1 MNGSE
6 PTARLMWRLFE
17 PLHAVTYFAPE
28 TAAAFR
34 SAGTKGF
41 WMGYFG
47 GRAAP
52 MGQASASVV
61 GATFFNFAPAMVAR
75 SVPDVWSFAPPAQL
89 LEARSTSATSALRR
103 LLGPLADSP
112 PVTTAAALARRAVDG
127 LVTAGR
133 PLASANASLPWP
145 TDEVT
150 VLWQA
155 ATVLREH
162 RGDGHVAA
170 LVVEGFDGCQAHV
183 SLAAMGAVPRTVL
196 QPNRGWTDQQ
206 WDDAERTLIKRDWLD
221 RHGRATDEGIA
232 GRAAIEATTDRLAS
246 DPWQQL
252 GAADTTA
259 LAQALTPL
267 TRAVLSSGVI
277 PDVNPMGLPTE
288 L

>member
-6 PTARLMWRLFE
+6 PTARSMWRLLE

-28 TAAAFR
+28 TADAFR

-52 MGQASASVV
+52 MGDAGASVV
-61 GATFFNFAPAMVAR
+61 AATFFNFAPAMVAR
-75 SVPDVWSFAPPAQL
+75 SVPDVWSFATPAQL
-89 LEARSTSATSALRR
+89 LAARSSAATQALGR

-112 PVTTAAALARRAVDG
+112 QVSAAAALGRRAVDG

-133 PLASANASLPWP
+133 PLAAANASLPWP
-145 TDEVT
+145 DDEVT

-170 LVVEGFDGCQAHV
+170 LVVEGLDGCQAHV
-183 SLAAMGAVPRTVL
+183 SLAATGVVPRTVL
-196 QPNRGWTDQQ
+196 QPNRGWTDEQ
-206 WDDAERTLIKRDWLD
+206 WGDAEQTLAQRGWLD
-221 RHGRATDEGIA
+221 RDGRATDEGIA
-232 GRAAIEATTDRLAS
+232 GRAAIEAATDRLAS
-246 DPWQQL
+246 DPWERL
-252 GAADTTA
+252 GAGDTTA
-259 LAQALTPL
+259 LAQALAPL
-267 TRAVLSSGVI
+267 TRAVLASGVI

>member
-6 PTARLMWRLFE
+6 PTARSMWRLLE

-28 TAAAFR
+28 TADAFR

-52 MGQASASVV
+52 MGEAIAPVV
-61 GATFFNFAPAMVAR
+61 AATFFNFSPAMVAR
-75 SVPDVWSFAPPAQL
+75 SVPDVWSFATPAQL
-89 LEARSTSATSALRR
+89 LEARSTGATRALCR

-112 PVTTAAALARRAVDG
+112 QLSAAAAMARRAVDG

-133 PLASANASLPWP
+133 PLAAANASLPWP
-145 TDEVT
+145 ADEVA

-170 LVVEGFDGCQAHV
+170 LVVEGLDGCQAHV
-183 SLAAMGAVPRTVL
+183 SLAATGAVPRTVL

-206 WDDAERTLIKRDWLD
+206 WDDAERNLAQRGWLD
-221 RHGRATDEGIA
+221 RYGRATDEGMA
-232 GRAAIEATTDRLAS
+232 GRAAVEAATDLLAS
-246 DPWQQL
+246 DPWEQL

-267 TRAVLSSGVI
+267 TRAVLASGVI
-277 PDVNPMGLPTE
+277 PEVNPMGLPTE

>member
-1 MNGSE
+1 MADRSRLARAMWTLYE
-6 PTARLMWRLFE
+6 PI
-17 PLHAVTYFAPE
+17 HDVTYFSPE
-28 TAAAFR
+28 ARQAFED
-34 SAGTKGF
+34 AGLRGY
-41 WMGYFG
+41 WRGYFA

-52 MGQASASVV
+52 LGPV
-61 GATFFNFAPAMVAR
+61 GAAPVIALFGGFAPSFVAR
-75 SVPDVWSFAPPAQL
+75 ALPAVWSMAGPDDAL
-89 LEARSTSATSALRR
+89 DARAAGAGAALRR
-103 LLGPLADSP
+103 LAPDVEG
-112 PVTTAAALARRAVDG
+112 VEQAAGALERIVGELD
-127 LVTAGR
+127 LAGR
-133 PLASANASLPWP
+133 ALGAANADLPTRDDP
-145 TDEVT
+145 YTR
-150 VLWQA
+150 LWQA
-155 ATVLREH
+155 TATLREH

-183 SLAAMGAVPRTVL
+183 SLAATGAVPRTVL

-206 WDDAERTLIKRDWLD
+206 WDAAERTLIKRGWLD

-259 LAQALTPL
+259 LAQALAPL

>member
-6 PTARLMWRLFE
+6 PTARSMWRLLE

-28 TAAAFR
+28 TADAFR
-34 SAGTKGF
+34 AAGTKGF

-52 MGQASASVV
+52 MGEAIAPVV
-61 GATFFNFAPAMVAR
+61 AATFFNFAPAMVAR
-75 SVPDVWSFAPPAQL
+75 SVPDVWSFATPAQL
-89 LEARSTSATSALRR
+89 LEARSTGATRALRR

-112 PVTTAAALARRAVDG
+112 HVSAAAALARRAVDG

-133 PLASANASLPWP
+133 PLAAANASLPWP
-145 TDEVT
+145 ADEVT

-170 LVVEGFDGCQAHV
+170 VVVEGLGGCQAHV
-183 SLAAMGAVPRTVL
+183 SLAATGAVPRTVL

-206 WDDAERTLIKRDWLD
+206 WDETERTLAQQGWIDCLVEPPTAWPRIPGSSWAPGTP
-221 RHGRATDEGIA
+221 RHWPR
-232 GRAAIEATTDRLAS
+232 
-246 DPWQQL
+246 P
-252 GAADTTA
+252 
-259 LAQALTPL
+259 
-267 TRAVLSSGVI
+267 
-277 PDVNPMGLPTE
+277 
-288 L
+288 

>member
-1 MNGSE
+1 MNSSE
-6 PTARLMWRLFE
+6 PTARSMWRLLE

-28 TAAAFR
+28 TADAFR

-52 MGQASASVV
+52 MGEASTPVV
-61 GATFFNFAPAMVAR
+61 AATFFNFAPAMVAR
-75 SVPDVWSFAPPAQL
+75 SVPDVWSFTTPAQL
-89 LEARSTSATSALRR
+89 LEARSTSATGALRR
-103 LLGPLADSP
+103 LFGPLADSP
-112 PVTTAAALARRAVDG
+112 QLSAAAALARRAVAD

-133 PLASANASLPWP
+133 PLAAANASLPWP
-145 TDEVT
+145 ADEVT

-170 LVVEGFDGCQAHV
+170 LVVEGIDGCQAHV
-183 SLAAMGAVPRTVL
+183 SLAATGAVPRTVL

-206 WDDAERTLIKRDWLD
+206 WDDAEQALMERGWLD
-221 RHGRATDEGIA
+221 RHGGATDEGIA
-232 GRAAIEATTDRLAS
+232 GRAVIEATTDRLAS
-246 DPWQQL
+246 NPWEQL
-252 GAADTTA
+252 GADDTAA

-267 TRAVLSSGVI
+267 TRAVLASGVI
-277 PDVNPMGLPTE
+277 PEVNPMGLPTE

>member
-1 MNGSE
+1 
-6 PTARLMWRLFE
+6 MWRLLE
-17 PLHAVTYFAPE
+17 PLHAMTYFAPE
-28 TAAAFR
+28 TTDAFR

-52 MGQASASVV
+52 MGEASASVV

-75 SVPDVWSFAPPAQL
+75 SVPDVWSFATPAQL
-89 LEARSTSATSALRR
+89 LEARSTSATSSLRR
-103 LLGPLADSP
+103 LLGPLAHSP
-112 PVTTAAALARRAVDG
+112 QLSAAAAVARRAVDG

-133 PLASANASLPWP
+133 PLAAANASLPWP

-150 VLWQA
+150 ILWQA

-183 SLAAMGAVPRTVL
+183 SLAATGAVPRTVL

-206 WDDAERTLIKRDWLD
+206 WDDAERTLIKRGWLD

-259 LAQALTPL
+259 LAQALAPL

>member
-6 PTARLMWRLFE
+6 ATARLMWRLLE

-28 TAAAFR
+28 TAEAFR

-52 MGQASASVV
+52 MGEADASVV
-61 GATFFNFAPAMVAR
+61 AATFFNFAPTMVAR
-75 SVPDVWSFAPPAQL
+75 SVPDVWSFATPAQL
-89 LEARSTSATSALRR
+89 LEARSTAATRALRR
-103 LLGPLADSP
+103 LLGPLAHSP
-112 PVTTAAALARRAVDG
+112 QVSAAAALGRRAVDG

-133 PLASANASLPWP
+133 PLAAANASLPWP
-145 TDEVT
+145 ADEVT
-150 VLWQA
+150 ALWQA

-170 LVVEGFDGCQAHV
+170 LVVEGLDGCQAHV
-183 SLAAMGAVPRTVL
+183 SLAAIGAVPRTVL

-206 WDDAERTLIKRDWLD
+206 WDDAEHTLAQRGWLD
-221 RHGRATDEGIA
+221 RDGRATDDGIA
-232 GRAAIEATTDRLAS
+232 GRAAIEAATDRLAS
-246 DPWQQL
+246 DPWEQL
-252 GAADTTA
+252 GAGDTTT
-259 LAQALTPL
+259 LVQALSPL
-267 TRAVLSSGVI
+267 TRAVLASGVI
-277 PDVNPMGLPTE
+277 PDANPMGLPTE

>member
-1 MNGSE
+1 
-6 PTARLMWRLFE
+6 MWRLLE
-17 PLHAVTYFAPE
+17 PLHAVTYFVPE
-28 TAAAFR
+28 TADAFR
-34 SAGTKGF
+34 AAGTKGF

-52 MGQASASVV
+52 MGEAIGPVV
-61 GATFFNFAPAMVAR
+61 AATFFNFAPAMVAR
-75 SVPDVWSFAPPAQL
+75 SVPDVWSFATPAQL
-89 LEARSTSATSALRR
+89 LEARSTGATRALRR

-112 PVTTAAALARRAVDG
+112 QVSAAAALARRAVDG

-133 PLASANASLPWP
+133 PLAAANASLPWLA
-145 TDEVT
+145 DELT

-170 LVVEGFDGCQAHV
+170 LVVEGLDGCQAHV
-183 SLAAMGAVPRTVL
+183 SLAATGAVPRTVL

-206 WDDAERTLIKRDWLD
+206 WDDAERTLAQRGWLD

-232 GRAAIEATTDRLAS
+232 GRAAVEAATDLLAS
-246 DPWQQL
+246 DPWKQL
-252 GAADTTA
+252 GTGDTAA

>member
-6 PTARLMWRLFE
+6 PTARSMWRLLE

-28 TAAAFR
+28 TADAFR
-34 SAGTKGF
+34 AAGTKGF

-52 MGQASASVV
+52 MGEAIGPVV
-61 GATFFNFAPAMVAR
+61 AATFFNFAPAMVAR
-75 SVPDVWSFAPPAQL
+75 SVPDVWSFATPAQL
-89 LEARSTSATSALRR
+89 LEARSTGATRALRR

-112 PVTTAAALARRAVDG
+112 QVSAAAALARRAVDG

-133 PLASANASLPWP
+133 PLAAANASLPWLA
-145 TDEVT
+145 DELT

-170 LVVEGFDGCQAHV
+170 LVVEGLDGCQAHV
-183 SLAAMGAVPRTVL
+183 SLAATGAVPRTVL

-206 WDDAERTLIKRDWLD
+206 WDDAERTLAQRGWLD

-232 GRAAIEATTDRLAS
+232 GRAAVEAATDLLAS
-246 DPWQQL
+246 DPWKQL
-252 GAADTTA
+252 GTGDTAA

>member
-6 PTARLMWRLFE
+6 PTARWMWRLLE

-28 TAAAFR
+28 TADAFG

-52 MGQASASVV
+52 MGEASASVV

-75 SVPDVWSFAPPAQL
+75 SVPDVWSFATPAQL
-89 LEARSTSATSALRR
+89 LEARSNSATSALRR

-112 PVTTAAALARRAVDG
+112 QVSAAAAVARVAVDG

-133 PLASANASLPWP
+133 PLAAANASLPWP
-145 TDEVT
+145 ADELG

-170 LVVEGFDGCQAHV
+170 LVIEGLDGCQAHV
-183 SLAAMGAVPRTVL
+183 SLAAAGAVPRTVL
-196 QPNRGWTDQQ
+196 QPNRGWTDQE
-206 WDDAERTLIKRDWLD
+206 WDEAKRTLAQRGWLD
-221 RHGRATDEGIA
+221 RHGRATDQGTA
-232 GRAAIEATTDRLAS
+232 GRAAIEAATDRLAS
-246 DPWQQL
+246 DPWKQL
-252 GAADTTA
+252 GADDTNA

-267 TRAVLSSGVI
+267 TSAVLASGVI
-277 PDVNPMGLPTE
+277 PAVNPMGLPTE

>member
-6 PTARLMWRLFE
+6 PTARSMWRLLE
-17 PLHAVTYFAPE
+17 PLHAVTYFVPE
-28 TAAAFR
+28 TADAFR
-34 SAGTKGF
+34 AAGTKGF

-52 MGQASASVV
+52 MGEAIGPVV
-61 GATFFNFAPAMVAR
+61 AATFFNFAPAMVAR
-75 SVPDVWSFAPPAQL
+75 SVPDVWSFATPAQL
-89 LEARSTSATSALRR
+89 LEARSTGATRALRR

-112 PVTTAAALARRAVDG
+112 QVSAAAALARRAVDG

-133 PLASANASLPWP
+133 PLAAANASLPWLA
-145 TDEVT
+145 DELT

-170 LVVEGFDGCQAHV
+170 LVVEGLDGCQAHV
-183 SLAAMGAVPRTVL
+183 SLAATGAVPRTVL

-206 WDDAERTLIKRDWLD
+206 WDDAERTLAQRGWLD

-232 GRAAIEATTDRLAS
+232 GRAAVEAATDLLAS
-246 DPWQQL
+246 DPWKQL
-252 GAADTTA
+252 GTGDTAA